1 MVKWAQRKETRK
13 RFSATIDSKGKKGN
27 FLVDVTT
34 DQNRF
39 VNYLELNTNVL
50 LPSGKDQ
57 TFAMEQIAPGRYAGT
72 FPAEEIGAYF
82 FSVYSNSTDYTA
94 TPRTFG
100 FGIPYTEEFNSTA
113 VNEDLLEDLASTT
126 KGRVLSIDDIPAD
139 LFKDKSDSKQSETPI
154 WPYLIMIFLL
164 LLIADVAVRKLLN
177 LSGG

>member
-1 MVKWAQRKETRK
+1 
-13 RFSATIDSKGKKGN
+13 
-27 FLVDVTT
+27 
-34 DQNRF
+34 
-39 VNYLELNTNVL
+39 
-50 LPSGKDQ
+50 
-57 TFAMEQIAPGRYAGT
+57 MEQIAPGRYAGT

-82 FSVYSNSTDYTA
+82 FSVYSNSGDYA
-94 TPRTFG
+94 GTPRTFG

-126 KGRVLSIDDIPAD
+126 KGRVLSIDNIPVD